1 MTQKKNEKHK
11 GVQSSHVLK
20 ILYPLPN
27 DAKVQLSYLILYF
40 SIIVEENQSVQ
51 SSRPF
56 LHDSHPTHSL
66 SLSPIFFSSPHSLTL
81 RSLKPNQTNTI
92 SMESLFSEFTLLS
105 SQALSDKNFDPFAIE
120 DLMKLFEVEAYKS
133 WAAMELHLQ
142 QEAEDAEFGLQEAED
157 ELNSAMEA
165 AMEEFRLF
173 EEEMERMEKAELSS
187 LEATAERERRMGKLM
202 EKAATVASK
211 RYIEAAM
218 NSAAAA
224 MRSAWKGISSNRV
237 HPSWEFRIQ
246 IWSSISSAYVV

>member
-1 MTQKKNEKHK
+1 
-11 GVQSSHVLK
+11 
-20 ILYPLPN
+20 
-27 DAKVQLSYLILYF
+27 
-40 SIIVEENQSVQ
+40 
-51 SSRPF
+51 
-56 LHDSHPTHSL
+56 
-66 SLSPIFFSSPHSLTL
+66 
-81 RSLKPNQTNTI
+81 
-92 SMESLFSEFTLLS
+92 MESLFSQFTLLS

-173 EEEMERMEKAELSS
+173 EEEMERMEKAELNS
-187 LEATAERERRMGKLM
+187 LEATAESERRMGKLM

-237 HPSWEFRIQ
+237 HPS
-246 IWSSISSAYVV
+246 